1 MNIAIQMR
9 AIRQQRGWT
18 LKHLAERCELSLSY
32 LSDIERG
39 RTVPSYKTMER
50 LAEAFDLALELSFV
64 DKDGKLPGL
73 VTLSQQQIQALLDA
87 LWVVND
93 LAIEAQAAIAI
104 GD

>member
-18 LKHLAERCELSLSY
+18 LKHLAERSGLSLSY

-39 RTVPSYKTMER
+39 RTAPSYKTMER
-50 LAEAFDLALELSFV
+50 LAEAFDLSLELSFV

-73 VTLSQQQIQALLDA
+73 VTLSQPQIQALLDA

-93 LAIEAQAAIAI
+93 LAIEAQAAITEEV
-104 GD
+104 